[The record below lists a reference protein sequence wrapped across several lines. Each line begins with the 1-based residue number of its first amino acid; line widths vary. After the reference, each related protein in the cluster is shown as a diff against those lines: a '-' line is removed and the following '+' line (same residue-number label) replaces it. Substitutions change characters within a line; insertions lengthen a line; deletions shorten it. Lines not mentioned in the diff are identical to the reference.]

1 MDLINALAGIPGI
14 GRALPYI
21 TVAVTLAAVLASILP
36 APSDDAGPTYRA
48 FYALINKM
56 AINVGHATNLTK
68 PLLLMLLLTGTLLV
82 GACTP
87 DGTQTA
93 QRDVAIA
100 RNVAQSALNSY
111 PIIKGMAL
119 IAAAADPAL
128 APAISAA
135 IAEIDPNVAKAQTAL
150 NVAGASAPVLID
162 LAAAL
167 TQQIQ
172 ALTVVAAPAVKVV
185 PGK

>member
-1 MDLINALAGIPGI
+1 MDLMTALAGIPGI

-21 TVAVTLAAVLASILP
+21 TAAVALAAVLASVMP
-36 APSDDAGPTYRA
+36 APADDAGPAYRA
-48 FYALINKM
+48 FYAFINKL
-56 AINVGHATNLTK
+56 AINVGHASNLTK
-68 PLLLMLLLTGTLLV
+68 PLLLMLLLTGTLMV

-100 RNVAQSALNSY
+100 RNVAQSALDTY

-119 IAAAADPAL
+119 IAAVADPSL
-128 APAISAA
+128 APMINAA
-135 IAEIDPNVAKAQTAL
+135 LAEIDPNVVKAQTAL

-167 TQQIQ
+167 TQQVQ
-172 ALTVVAAPAVKVV
+172 ALTAIAAPAAKVV
-185 PGK
+185 LGK